1 MQQIVKGILK
11 LQFFKRYLGQKP
23 TDMTVE
29 EWVKELDNLP
39 CMICGGNTE
48 DDDELLMLCD
58 LCNKGILYFF
68 KIKAS
73 IHFV

>member
-1 MQQIVKGILK
+1 
-11 LQFFKRYLGQKP
+11 
-23 TDMTVE
+23 MTVE

-58 LCNKGILYFF
+58 LCNKGIEILF
-68 KIKAS
+68 KTKVS
-73 IHFV
+73 ILFVWVLLKFQMMLGFVINAYKS